1 MAIYLYKHPKTGE
14 TFEIMRKMSESDKPF
29 FAPDGIK
36 CEKII
41 GNFSG
46 WKKNK
51 EVYEADGDL
60 VKKTNPRYIRLQN
73 GRKVRYDPT
82 KHC

>member
-1 MAIYLYKHPKTGE
+1 MAIYLYKHPETGE
-14 TFEIMRKMSESDKPF
+14 IFEIMRKMSESDKPF

-41 GNFSG
+41 GTFSG
-46 WKKNK
+46 WKKNREIY
-51 EVYEADGDL
+51 EVDADY

-73 GRKVRYDPT
+73 GKKIRYDPT